1 MPNSIPPS
9 PLLWLPYTDALAKFF
24 LSHCITRRGNISL
37 CFMLHVYLY
46 RESQPPLD
54 GLNEN
59 EGWYEDSGLYGD
71 MHSLHQD
78 QDDASHVR

>member
-1 MPNSIPPS
+1 
-9 PLLWLPYTDALAKFF
+9 
-24 LSHCITRRGNISL
+24 
-37 CFMLHVYLY
+37 MLHVYLY